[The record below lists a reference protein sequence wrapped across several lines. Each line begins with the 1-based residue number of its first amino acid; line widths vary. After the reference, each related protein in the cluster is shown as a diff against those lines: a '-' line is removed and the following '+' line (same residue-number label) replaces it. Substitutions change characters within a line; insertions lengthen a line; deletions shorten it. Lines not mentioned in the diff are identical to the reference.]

1 MNKLIKSN
9 LHPLKAV
16 WRIIENVLFIVFA
29 VSILYVTISS
39 FIEGSWKSFLGMG
52 YINDLADPIQKKIY
66 YQSVMSLLSILT
78 TFFLLVE
85 MIRLFITTNPFK
97 NWNQKISNVRTGMKG
112 KTIGNK
118 FSTILKSVQ
127 SVTFIKEFFR
137 RYKSNFLARV
147 FNEYVSK
154 LIIIF
159 VYIEMMPY
167 FQKFA
172 LFTVEKNWYGW
183 LYAYLM
189 WELSYWI
196 WHFAAH
202 RIRLFWCL
210 HAPHHAPAEMNL
222 TVAWV
227 HFFAEG
233 YYTAAIQVPILMI
246 MGVRPEMVAIILV
259 IDGTWGTFIHAGEDA
274 FKNGKLGFLE
284 KILITPSH
292 HRVHHAK
299 NPLYM
304 DTNFCVLLPF
314 WDWLFGT
321 LQNEKKEVKI
331 EYGITREMEVTNFI
345 DFYFGECICLYKD
358 LKQTTGLKN
367 KLSLLFMPPGWAPTS
382 NEKTAIAVRR
392 DFLLGKEYLGKTSRD
407 YLFDKLKS

>member
-1 MNKLIKSN
+1 MQKVKTL
-9 LHPLKAV
+9 
-16 WRIIENVLFIVFA
+16 WRSIENLLFIGFA
-29 VSILYVTISS
+29 VSIIYVTVISFLNGTIKS
-39 FIEGSWKSFLGMG
+39 FIGMG
-52 YINDLADPIQKKIY
+52 YLNNMADPIQKKIY
-66 YQSVMSLLSILT
+66 YQSVMALLSMLT

-85 MIRLFITTNPFK
+85 MIRLFITMNPFR
-97 NWNQKISNVRTGMKG
+97 NFRSKISHIKLAIKG
-112 KTIGNK
+112 QAL
-118 FSTILKSVQ
+118 FSRLSIIFNQIRQT
-127 SVTFIKEFFR
+127 TFIREFFR
-137 RYKSNFLARV
+137 RYKSNFLAKV

-159 VYIEMMPY
+159 VYIEMMPF
-167 FQKFA
+167 FQQFA
-172 LFTVEKNWYGW
+172 LFTIEKNWYGW

-196 WHFAAH
+196 WHYAAH
-202 RIRLFWCL
+202 RVRLFWCL
-210 HAPHHAPAEMNL
+210 HSPHHAPAEMNL

-274 FKNGKLGFLE
+274 FKNGKLGILE
-284 KILITPSH
+284 KLFITPSH

-321 LQNEKKEVKI
+321 LQNEKEEVKI
-331 EYGITREMEVTNFI
+331 EYGITREMDVTNFI
-345 DFYFGECICLYKD
+345 DFYFGECICLYRD
-358 LKQTTGLKN
+358 LKATKGFRN
-367 KLSLLFMPPGWAPTS
+367 KLALAFMPPGWTPES
-382 NEKTAIAVRR
+382 RDKTAIIVRQK
-392 DFLLGKEYLGKTSRD
+392 FLEGQEQLGKTSRD
-407 YLFDKLKS
+407 FILKKLKG

>member
-1 MNKLIKSN
+1 MQKVKTL
-9 LHPLKAV
+9 
-16 WRIIENVLFIVFA
+16 WRSIENLLFIGFA
-29 VSILYVTISS
+29 VSIIYVTVISFLNGTIKS
-39 FIEGSWKSFLGMG
+39 FIGMG
-52 YINDLADPIQKKIY
+52 YLNNMADPIQKKIY
-66 YQSVMSLLSILT
+66 YQSVMALLSMLT

-85 MIRLFITTNPFK
+85 MIRLFITMNPFRNFK
-97 NWNQKISNVRTGMKG
+97 SKISHIKLAIKG
-112 KTIGNK
+112 QAL
-118 FSTILKSVQ
+118 FSRLSIIFNQIRQT
-127 SVTFIKEFFR
+127 TFIREFFR
-137 RYKSNFLARV
+137 RYKSNFLAKV

-159 VYIEMMPY
+159 VYIEMMPF
-167 FQKFA
+167 FQQFA
-172 LFTVEKNWYGW
+172 LFTIEKNWYGW

-196 WHFAAH
+196 WHYAAH
-202 RIRLFWCL
+202 RVRLFWCL
-210 HAPHHAPAEMNL
+210 HSPHHAPAEMNL

-274 FKNGKLGFLE
+274 FKNGKLGILE
-284 KILITPSH
+284 KVFITPSH

-321 LQNEKKEVKI
+321 LQNEKEEVKI
-331 EYGITREMEVTNFI
+331 EYGITREMDVTNFI
-345 DFYFGECICLYKD
+345 DFYFGECICLYRD
-358 LKQTTGLKN
+358 LKATKGFRN
-367 KLSLLFMPPGWAPTS
+367 KLALAFMPPGWTPDS
-382 NEKTAIAVRR
+382 RDKTAIVVRQK
-392 DFLLGKEYLGKTSRD
+392 FLEGQEQLGKTSRD
-407 YLFDKLKS
+407 FILKKLKG